1 LLVCGGRISHDDEV
15 LVGQAEKFRN
25 RWLSLEP
32 IERSHINRAIRWDRI
47 NLPVKAKVS
56 DNMKAADYVFQRF
69 EHVAI
74 LVGYG
79 NLPNVEEIDPAIGR

>member
-1 LLVCGGRISHDDEV
+1 
-15 LVGQAEKFRN
+15 
-25 RWLSLEP
+25 
-32 IERSHINRAIRWDRI
+32 
-47 NLPVKAKVS
+47 
-56 DNMKAADYVFQRF
+56 MKAADYVFQRF